1 MGDRKAFLRQF
12 SDDERIFASHVFD
25 LVDDVWK
32 GGSPYTGFCDVRQQ
46 AVVAA
51 VAGREGVQVRF
62 FGGYPD
68 SERSVAS
75 LYREPDE
82 PAFPPIRAIRVQ
94 SHDPVTHRDILGSV
108 LALGLKRER
117 IGDIIK
123 TGDGQ
128 ALFVLPPAD
137 RLILDELS
145 RVGRQSVRCLPV
157 DAPDK
162 LDIIREY
169 KTIAGTVASPR
180 LDSVVSLCCGVG
192 RAAAADRVK
201 SGKVFVDA
209 VNITNPAFGLKEECR
224 ISVRGSG
231 KYLFTFDG
239 RMSGKGRYHVIINKF
254 I

>member
-12 SDDERIFASHVFD
+12 SEQERIFASHILD
-25 LVDDVWK
+25 LVGEVWD
-32 GGSPYTGFCDVRQQ
+32 GGQPYTGFCDIRQQ
-46 AVVAA
+46 AVVSA

-62 FGGYPD
+62 FSGYPD
-68 SERSVAS
+68 GERCDAA

-82 PAFPPIRAIRVQ
+82 PAVPPVRAVRIQ
-94 SHDPVTHRDILGSV
+94 SHDSLSHRDILGSV

-117 IGDIIK
+117 VGDIIK
-123 TGDGQ
+123 TGAGQ
-128 ALFVLPPAD
+128 VLFVLPPAD
-137 RLILDELS
+137 ALILDELT
-145 RVGRQSVRCLPV
+145 RVGRQSVQCFSV

-169 KTIAGTVASPR
+169 KTIAGTVASLR
-180 LDSVVSLCCGVG
+180 LDSVVGLCCGVG
-192 RAAAADRVK
+192 RAVAADLVK

-209 VNITNPAFGLKEECR
+209 VNITNPAFGLKDECR

-239 RMSGKGRYHVIINKF
+239 RMTGKGRYHVIINKF